1 MGPTLCHAD
10 RTAEGSLNMATAFG
24 ISGLKSKLDDW
35 RWNRKNTQQ
44 HSLASPESEPNPFDI
59 VGGSDGDFDLSRLL
73 ENLVIPKLI
82 ANRDELGS
90 RLDLAALSQADDT
103 SRQRL
108 ITSDDVEEFTQLSLT
123 GEAHVLLDFVDN
135 CLTTGSS
142 VETIYVDL
150 LAPAARRLGEYWEED
165 SEDFVGVTMGLW
177 RIQEILRELTLRIPP
192 KSRPGHGQRSALF
205 SAVPG
210 EQHSFGTLMV
220 SECFQRAGWDTDA
233 LIEPTQSELNGK
245 LAKRHY
251 DLVGLTVS
259 RDCSTASLSRLI
271 NTIKAVSSNPNIRV
285 LIGGRVVNEQPDLVE
300 ECGADA
306 TASDA
311 PSAVALADILIPL
324 KAECFENLI

>member
-1 MGPTLCHAD
+1 
-10 RTAEGSLNMATAFG
+10 MATAFG

-35 RWNRKNTQQ
+35 RGVRKIQGPQ
-44 HSLASPESEPNPFDI
+44 DLASADSKAKIFDVI
-59 VGGSDGDFDLSRLL
+59 DTADENYDLSRLL

-82 ANRDELGS
+82 ANREELNNSLG
-90 RLDLAALSQADDT
+90 LTLVPLSDNIACK
-103 SRQRL
+103 RA
-108 ITSDDVEEFTQLSLT
+108 ITDIDVEEFTRLSVS

-135 CLTTGSS
+135 CLATGSS
-142 VETIYVDL
+142 VETIYVEL

-205 SAVPG
+205 SGMPG

-220 SECFQRAGWDTDA
+220 SECFQRAGWDTDV

-259 RDCSTASLSRLI
+259 RDCTTASLSSLVT
-271 NTIKAVSSNPNIRV
+271 TIKAVSNNPNIRV
-285 LIGGRVVNEQPDLVE
+285 LIGGRVVNEQPDLVD

-306 TASDA
+306 TAIDA
-311 PSAVALADILIPL
+311 PSAVALADRLVPL
-324 KAECFENLI
+324 KIECFENLT